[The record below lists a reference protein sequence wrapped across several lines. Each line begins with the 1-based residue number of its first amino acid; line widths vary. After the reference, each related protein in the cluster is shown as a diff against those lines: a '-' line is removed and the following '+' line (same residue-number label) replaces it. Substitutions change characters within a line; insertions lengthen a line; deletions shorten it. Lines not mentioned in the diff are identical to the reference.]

1 MANQKQFKPLISS
14 SRQTYDIKDFTDR
27 HHKDKTEGAGDTE
40 AETYGPLERK
50 KHIKK
55 ETARET

>member
-1 MANQKQFKPLISS
+1 MTLQIS
-14 SRQTYDIKDFTDR
+14 QTDTIKT
-27 HHKDKTEGAGDTE
+27 KGAGDTE

-50 KHIKK
+50 EQIEK

>member
-1 MANQKQFKPLISS
+1 MTLKIS
-14 SRQTYDIKDFTDR
+14 QTDITE
-27 HHKDKTEGAGDTE
+27 DKTEGAGDTE